1 VTSLVPDDSVPR
13 YIVLG
18 VTPRQPL
25 TVVSHAVRFAQRFD
39 AVLVCANVDPGSYVV
54 TEHPNGSIEY
64 LPVDPDAPEE
74 LSGPFDGEL
83 ANRIRTVAGH
93 GGVQVEFRRLA
104 GEIAHALGRL
114 ADVLQAEMIVVGSRH
129 RGVWS
134 GLQEFLGGSV
144 AAHLAH
150 RQHRPVVVI
159 PVAPV
164 SAGDRLPWDE
174 TDF

>member
-1 VTSLVPDDSVPR
+1 MPDDSVTR
-13 YIVLG
+13 SIVVG
-18 VTPRQPL
+18 VTAKQPPA
-25 TVVSHAVRFAQRFD
+25 VISAAVRFAEKFD

-54 TEHPNGSIEY
+54 TEHPDGSIEA
-64 LPVDPDAPEE
+64 LPIDPDAPEQN
-74 LSGPFDGEL
+74 SRPFDSEL
-83 ANRIRTVAGH
+83 AGRIRTVAEQA
-93 GGVQVEFRRLA
+93 GVQVEFRQLA

-114 ADVLQAEMIVVGSRH
+114 GDVVQAEMIVVGTRH

-159 PVAPV
+159 PLAPV
-164 SAGDRLPWDE
+164 SSGDRLPWE
-174 TDF
+174 EPGF